1 MGRTAKCLC
10 PSRLERATRSDPRA
24 CAGAGRHATPQ
35 THGTERHA
43 AALLR
48 RGLTQR
54 SLAASLHGAEAIPR
68 EPIELVRHCLG
79 DRYSVEEEIGRGGAA
94 RVFRA
99 RDLQGGL
106 VALKVLRPELLA
118 SLTAKRFLREI
129 SVLRRLD
136 HPRIARILDYGE
148 AEWLVYFVMEYIEG
162 PTLRSVL
169 ERTGQL
175 PLADTLRGAREVLDA
190 VAHAHERG
198 IVHRDVKPENIV
210 LSQERGAV
218 LLDFGIA
225 RAIAESEEGRV
236 TRSGF
241 TVGSSAYMSPEQAAG
256 QTVDHRADLYGLG
269 CVLFECLAGE
279 PPFTHPVESQ
289 LLLLHQRADVPD
301 VRKKRT
307 EVSKALAKVIARALE
322 KDRSRRWQTAT
333 EMREALEACVA

>member
-1 MGRTAKCLC
+1 MGQNVT
-10 PSRLERATRSDPRA
+10 PRSP
-24 CAGAGRHATPQ
+24 
-35 THGTERHA
+35 
-43 AALLR
+43 LR
-48 RGLTQR
+48 RGRPERT
-54 SLAASLHGAEAIPR
+54 LAASLHGVAAIPR

-79 DRYSVEEEIGRGGAA
+79 DRYTVEEEIGRGGAA

-99 RDLQGGL
+99 RDRQGAL

-129 SVLRRLD
+129 SVLRQLD

-148 AEWLVYFVMEYIEG
+148 AEWLVYFVMEFIEG
-162 PTLRSVL
+162 ATLRAVL
-169 ERTGQL
+169 DRRRQL
-175 PLADTLRGAREVLDA
+175 PLGDTLRGSCEVLDA

-210 LSQERGAV
+210 LSERGAI

-225 RAIAESEEGRV
+225 RAIAVSEEGRV

-256 QTVDHRADLYGLG
+256 QSVDHRADLYGLG
-269 CVLFECLAGE
+269 CVLYECLAGE

-289 LLLLHQRADVPD
+289 VLLLHQRGEVPD
-301 VRKKRT
+301 IRKRRP
-307 EVSKALAKVIARALE
+307 EVSKPLARAIARALE
-322 KDRSRRWQTAT
+322 KDRDKRWQSAA
-333 EMREALEACVA
+333 EMRVALEVCRD